1 MLYVCNK
8 PNYTEFGQFRE
19 QISSKFPRKYYSSH
33 EFIFALVSFVFRVIL
48 FAAFVEIQTH
58 SVVYASK
65 RCLPFIL
72 MEVASPFIIE
82 LIEIE
87 NKIGDQ
93 WSVYAC
99 AMCDVHNPNG

>member
-1 MLYVCNK
+1 
-8 PNYTEFGQFRE
+8 
-19 QISSKFPRKYYSSH
+19 
-33 EFIFALVSFVFRVIL
+33 
-48 FAAFVEIQTH
+48 
-58 SVVYASK
+58 
-65 RCLPFIL
+65 

-99 AMCDVHNPNG
+99 AMCTARMDK